1 MESSVESFLSSS
13 AAAIF
18 LVSLSLLLLFFAYFS
33 VPYWKVRHV
42 PGPPARFI
50 VGHLPYLASH
60 GPDVLR
66 AFAKRYGPIFRFHM
80 GRQPLVI
87 VADAELCREV
97 GIKNFKDIRNRSRL
111 SPAAGSDLLQ
121 NGLFLTR
128 DSRWSITRNLITAL
142 YQPTHLAGLI
152 PTMNHYVAAFSA
164 AVSHFD
170 RLHEDVPI
178 SDLALRLAIDV
189 LGKTAFG
196 IDFNLL
202 SDLTISGVGRGDG
215 DREEDADDEA
225 SAFLKEH
232 TYSVSSLKMDLTSSF
247 STTLGLIAPVLQTPC
262 RQILKRIP
270 GTADHKLERTHE
282 RLCARL
288 EAIIARRSRELGP
301 GEPRDFLEAL
311 LNARRQPGT
320 PAAELLTD
328 GHVRALAYEHLV
340 AGTKTTAFTLAMTV
354 YLVSCHLEV
363 ERKLVAEIDRFGPK
377 SSVPTSEDLQSKFPY
392 LDQVIKESMR
402 MYIVSP
408 LVARE
413 TSEQVKIGGYVLPKG
428 TWVWLAL
435 GVVAKDPKQFP
446 APDVFRPERFEP
458 TGEEEKQRHPY
469 AHIPFGIG
477 PRGCIGQK
485 FSIQELKLALIELY
499 RHFIFR
505 PSPMMD
511 SSPEFEYGLVL
522 DFKRCVKLRPIK
534 RTTDMCISI

>member
-1 MESSVESFLSSS
+1 METNVESFLNSS
-13 AAAIF
+13 AAFFVLA
-18 LVSLSLLLLFFAYFS
+18 SLSLLLLFFAYFS

-66 AFAKRYGPIFRFHM
+66 AFAKSHGPIFRFHM

-97 GIKNFKDIRNRSRL
+97 GIKNFKYIRNRSRL
-111 SPAAGSDLLQ
+111 SPTSGSDLLQ

-128 DSRWSITRNLITAL
+128 DSRWNITRNLITAL

-164 AVSHFD
+164 AVSHFH
-170 RLHEDVPI
+170 RLREDVPI

-196 IDFNLL
+196 IDFKLL
-202 SDLTISGVGRGDG
+202 SDPTISGVSDANGDG
-215 DREEDADDEA
+215 DEA

-232 TYSVSSLKMDLTSSF
+232 TYSVSSLKMDLSSSF
-247 STTLGLIAPVLQTPC
+247 STMLGLIAPVLQIPS

-270 GTADHKLERTHE
+270 GTADHKLERTHQ

-288 EAIIARRSRELGP
+288 DSIIARRSRELGP
-301 GEPRDFLEAL
+301 GEPKDFLTAL

-320 PAAELLTD
+320 PAAELLTE

-363 ERKLVAEIDRFGPK
+363 ERRLVAEIDRFGAK

-392 LDQVIKESMR
+392 LDQVIDFKVIKESMR
-402 MYIVSP
+402 MYTVSP

-413 TSEQVKIGGYVLPKG
+413 TSQQVKIGGYVLPKG

-435 GVVAKDPKQFP
+435 GVVAKDSKQFP
-446 APDVFRPERFEP
+446 APDVFRPERFDP
-458 TGEEEKQRHPY
+458 TCEEEKQRHPY

-477 PRGCIGQK
+477 PRSCIGQK

-522 DFKRCVKLRPIK
+522 GFKRCVKLRAIK
-534 RTTDMCISI
+534 RTDSERKK